1 MLFVSIA
8 PFILAAQSIAQNH
21 WIMTSMVESDQ
32 KDNLVQTY
40 PGFCLFHNI
49 SHTQPIWSL

>member
-40 PGFCLFHNI
+40 PGFCLFYNI